1 MDGTSR
7 VIDPLHDQRWNA
19 FVDSHRY
26 GSIYHHS
33 SWLRVIRE
41 TYGQLQPKALV
52 IEDAQANIISA
63 VPFCIVKSRFTG
75 TRIVS
80 LPFTS
85 YCDPLVSGR
94 EDCSLLLD
102 GIFGLMTSLNGTGPY
117 YELRVFR
124 SVGDVDDARLKKNSY
139 HKIHV
144 LSLEGGLEKIARAFH
159 KDCVRKSIRKA
170 RRSGVT
176 VRIAQREDDL
186 RDYYH
191 MHAQTRKRLGFPIQP
206 YRFFTNMW
214 HVMGDRLSLFVAELD
229 GRPIAG
235 LITFTYRDTMSMEH
249 IGSDPAFLSARPNHL
264 LYYKAIETA
273 CDQGCRYADF
283 GKTTIDNSGLLDF
296 KRRWGADMYDVFYF
310 YYPEIRGLTTLDD
323 KSMRYRLFLY
333 VEQRMPLPFA
343 KALGGM
349 LYRHMG

>member
-7 VIDPLHDQRWNA
+7 VIDPLHDRRWDA

-33 SWLRVIRE
+33 SWLRVIQQ
-41 TYGQLQPKALV
+41 TYSQLQPKALV
-52 IEDAQANIISA
+52 IEDVHSNIVSA

-75 TRIVS
+75 RRIVS

-94 EDCSLLLD
+94 EDFSVLLD
-102 GIFGLMTSLNGTGPY
+102 GIFRLMSSTNGGTSY

-124 SVGDVDDARLKKNSY
+124 SVGDVDDGRLKKNSY

-144 LSLEGGLEKIARAFH
+144 LSLEGGFEKISKAFH
-159 KDCVRKSIRKA
+159 KDCVRKSVRKA
-170 RRSGVT
+170 LKSGVT
-176 VRIAQREDDL
+176 VRVAEREDEL
-186 RDYYH
+186 KEYYR

-214 HVMGDRLSLFVAELD
+214 RVMGRHLSLFLAELD

-249 IGSDPAFLSARPNHL
+249 IGNDPAYLPVRPNHL
-264 LYYKAIETA
+264 LYFTAIETA
-273 CDQGCRYADF
+273 CRQGYLYADF
-283 GKTTIDNSGLLDF
+283 GKTTIDNQGLLDF

-310 YYPEIRGLTTLDD
+310 YYPEIKGLTALDD
-323 KSMRYRLFLY
+323 KSMKYRLFLY
-333 VEQRMPLPFA
+333 LERRMPLPFA
-343 KALGGM
+343 RVLGSM
-349 LYRHMG
+349 VYRHMG